1 MALTKVTA
9 SMTNFAPYNAL
20 DYGVDPTGATNSTS
34 AMKAFFDACIAQER
48 GGNIPA
54 GTYLITA
61 GQLVFDNGFTDKN
74 WPQITTN
81 GYESVVFKRADATDE
96 PMITLSNGTA
106 TSAAGNYWNGGC
118 IGGITFDQNNKVTGS
133 NQHSISLSGVYGI
146 KFGWMRTNN
155 AGGSCIYVPTKLFSG
170 NNPDPYA
177 ISFCEFDGIEA
188 NRCLRYGLE
197 NQNWVGLTACTI
209 SALRVIECTL
219 GGWYGLGA
227 GNVCDIASM
236 GSVGGWAFDDGTA
249 TANTGGSPS
258 RITINIA
265 ELDDVQNGFRLN
277 RMTQLAAN
285 QIRFV
290 CRYNF
295 GPLNP
300 SGGYWPRTGISIA
313 GGTLASSCADISI
326 SAIWRIEAGG
336 TKPDVG
342 VFTNMHGIA
351 SNSIFINNRV
361 LDNASFGFANTDL
374 FTGVTTSSVTV
385 ITNAGATI
393 FDSFIKPYVLVRS
406 ATTETVP
413 NAGYGTAAAKIVFA
427 TELSDRGNNYSSTDS
442 WFTVPYGGLYRV
454 NGRIALNIASGVLVR
469 LGFATDTAGV
479 IGTVLNRNAY
489 QVTANPET
497 YEINGVVSLVQGAR
511 LFLMA
516 QQGTAGAVNLSA
528 PASATADLTWSV
540 EGL

>member
-1 MALTKVTA
+1 MALTKVT
-9 SMTNFAPYNAL
+9 SSITDFAPYNAL
-20 DYGVDPTGATNSTS
+20 DYGVDPTGATNSTA
-34 AMKAFFDACIAQER
+34 AMKLFFDACIADER
-48 GGNIPA
+48 PGSIPA

-61 GQLVFDNGFTDKN
+61 GQLVFDTAFTNKN
-74 WPQITTN
+74 WPQITTP
-81 GYESVVFKRADATDE
+81 GYEAVIFKRADATDA

-106 TSAAGNYWNGGC
+106 TSPAGNYWNGGSL
-118 IGGITFDQNNKVTGS
+118 GGITFDQNGTATGS
-133 NQHSISLSGVYGI
+133 SQHSISLSGVWNT
-146 KFGWMRTNN
+146 KFGWMRTND
-155 AGGSCIYVPTKLFSG
+155 AGGSCIYVPTKLYAG

-177 ISFCEFDGIEA
+177 VSFCEFEGIEA
-188 NRCLRYGLE
+188 NRCLRHGLE
-197 NQNWVGLTACTI
+197 NQNWVGLTGCTI
-209 SALRVIECTL
+209 NTLRVIECHL

-249 TANTGGSPS
+249 AANTGGSPS

-265 ELDDVQNGFRLN
+265 ELDDVENGFRLN
-277 RMTQLAAN
+277 RMLQLTAN

-300 SGGYWPRTGISIA
+300 SGGYWPRTGISIG
-313 GGTLASSCADISI
+313 GGTLAPSCADISI
-326 SAIWRIEAGG
+326 STIWRIEAGG

-351 SNSIFINNRV
+351 SNSIFVNNRV
-361 LDNASFGFANTDL
+361 LDNASFGFSNTDL
-374 FTGVTTSSVTV
+374 FTGVTTSSATV

-413 NAGYGTAAAKIVFA
+413 NSGYGTAAAKIVFA
-427 TELSDRGNNYSSTDS
+427 TELSDRGNNYSSADS
-442 WFTVPYGGLYRV
+442 WFTVPYTGSYRV
-454 NGRIALNIASGVLVR
+454 SGRICLNVAAGTLVKI
-469 LGFATDTAGV
+469 GFATDTAGV
-479 IGTVLNRNAY
+479 IGIVLNRNAY
-489 QVTANPET
+489 QVTANAET

-528 PASATADLTWSV
+528 PISATADLTWSV